1 MKNIIIGNGKV
12 SNIIRNESDL
22 IVSHEDIEITNY
34 DSIKKYFSTKNIS
47 EYESIINTAAKINL
61 EWCQDNKKDAYHV
74 NTSGVINLLEFCKLY
89 NKKFVQI
96 SSGCIFDGNEKEVC
110 EVDQATPSVWYT
122 YTKTWADEIIKNY
135 GYENYLILRPR
146 QLISSK
152 KNNTNMLTKFL
163 SMDAINAIDENNS
176 ITCIEDFKE
185 MIQHLLQNNCCGI
198 YNCVNEG
205 YLTPYQIALSLKD
218 KLKPNMIVNKISYKE
233 FLKTLVNKRVN
244 TIMSINKLVQSG
256 YQPRNATVALN
267 WCIENYH
274 E

>member
-110 EVDQATPSVWYT
+110 EVDQTTPSAWYT

-152 KNNTNMLTKFL
+152 KNNTNVLTKFL

-185 MIQHLLQNNCCGI
+185 MIKHLLQNNCCGI

-218 KLKPNMIVNKISYKE
+218 KLKPSMIVNKISYKE